1 MSADEKTL
9 EAMLHAER
17 QWRADVLEV
26 LLRLAGFAEASAEAG
41 HAALAALAEIR
52 ALLVVEL
59 PPEEGEPAESMS
71 VADLLESLAAD
82 VTEAGQA
89 ANLLESDDSGL
100 AEGPK

>member
-9 EAMLHAER
+9 EAMLYAER

-26 LLRLAGFAEASAEAG
+26 LLRIAALAEAQTEAQ

-52 ALLVVEL
+52 ALLVVEV
-59 PPEEGEPAESMS
+59 PPENEGEPPESVS
-71 VADLLESLAAD
+71 VADLLESIAED

-89 ANLLESDDSGL
+89 ANLLTVDEEPG
-100 AEGPK
+100 G